1 MKSYGIAMG
10 GKIYSLRVAKRMTQE
25 QLAQELC
32 ISPAAMSKWER
43 NQTIPSIEMLWALA
57 DFFDCTIDELVGRK
71 GVLLERVG
79 VYDKEKLKLVT
90 IAEELLRCS
99 EISRQEG
106 LFAMEEAMS
115 THYQGNSRFLPF
127 AVRFM
132 CRAHYK
138 EMDKEI
144 GPQLFGQLV
153 ENYAAAL
160 PEAEQAEGRMIAAVL
175 PRIFMGEHP
184 KILWELLTSYIGM
197 EYRELLKPLDGERRE
212 WEKTREE
219 ILEKLKSKELYSAA
233 TDLLEPLAEMDDFT
247 IQVILR
253 NIDNL
258 TLAAAM
264 YGASGRVVKR
274 FFESVSDTVLY
285 YVNEDLEKWQGTE
298 EDILSAQR
306 RVLELG
312 AWTGK
317 EDIRE

>member
-32 ISPAAMSKWER
+32 ISPAAVSKWER
-43 NQTIPSIEMLWALA
+43 NQAIPSIEMLWALA

-79 VYDKEKLKLVT
+79 VYDREKLKLVT
-90 IAEELLRCS
+90 TAEELLRCS

-106 LFAMEEAMS
+106 LFAMEAAMS
-115 THYQGNSRFLPF
+115 THYQGSSRFLPF
-127 AVRFM
+127 AVGFM
-132 CRAHYK
+132 CRANYK
-138 EMDKEI
+138 QMP
-144 GPQLFGQLV
+144 PQLSGQLV
-153 ENYAAAL
+153 ENYAVVL
-160 PEAEQAEGRMIAAVL
+160 PEEEQAEGRMIAAVL
-175 PRIFMGEHP
+175 PKILMGEHP
-184 KILWELLTSYIGM
+184 KVLWELLASYIGM
-197 EYRELLKPLDGERRE
+197 EYREMLKPLDGERRE

-219 ILEKLKSKELYSAA
+219 ILEKLKSKEPYSAA
-233 TDLLEPLAEMDDFT
+233 TDLLEPLAEMDDFS
-247 IQVILR
+247 IQAILR

-274 FFESVSDTVLY
+274 FFENVSDTVLY
-285 YVNEDLEKWQGTE
+285 YVNEDLETWQGTE
-298 EDILSAQR
+298 EDILAAQR

-312 AWTGK
+312 AWTEK
-317 EDIRE
+317 EDIKE